1 MWFIL
6 LRSENHIERSWWLH
20 GNRFDRTEFQIKST
34 AWLGQTIIWLSW
46 WWWQLILIVWQWK
59 KLRTNFYHW
68 RYHRLWRE
76 FSHKH
81 MFLHE
86 KWSQSGHRISRSTG
100 KAEMNKITLQPIHQL
115 RFLLVI
121 QLIFSSLFFFLHSCI
136 VKTVSD
142 RWTPNTRWNCW
153 CEFWAA
159 TIRFRYWRYAQRI
172 ERVNKSF
179 HTKVPTSRWSGRLDY
194 NLKQVS
200 STTFGSFTFDLLQ
213 SEITLEIRCF
223 FLSPSLEW
231 FHPI

>member
-121 QLIFSSLFFFLHSCI
+121 QLIFSSLFFFFAFLYSQNCIRPLDSKHPVKLLMRILGSNHSFSI
-136 VKTVSD
+136 
-142 RWTPNTRWNCW
+142 
-153 CEFWAA
+153 
-159 TIRFRYWRYAQRI
+159 
-172 ERVNKSF
+172 
-179 HTKVPTSRWSGRLDY
+179 
-194 NLKQVS
+194 LKICSKNWESQQK
-200 STTFGSFTFDLLQ
+200 L
-213 SEITLEIRCF
+213 
-223 FLSPSLEW
+223 PY
-231 FHPI
+231 